1 MALGHLLGSA
11 ACIVESVGL
20 APMASDIRAFV
31 PSLETLMQDLL
42 PSSPQA
48 RNAAKR
54 IALRLLDTVPFVYAP
69 RPMRSAATRW
79 QTQINENSKMLCL
92 SGEVPE
98 MDHNQI
104 VGRIDGARDG
114 RNRPVMLL
122 PRSGG
127 YMALDLMRATIELF
141 DDHDI
146 DTVVADLEG
155 ASPLECALHG
165 IMLGDFVS
173 YYLAILRGVDPTPVP
188 SIRELK
194 AIGLVASISVRSGC
208 HPGHLQNFRGRAPPL
223 LTTAS
228 SISNRS
234 ERTCH
239 PREIM

>member
-1 MALGHLLGSA
+1 IKSEAQEVTDFLFGK
-11 ACIVESVGL
+11 
-20 APMASDIRAFV
+20 
-31 PSLETLMQDLL
+31 L
-42 PSSPQA
+42 PV
-48 RNAAKR
+48 
-54 IALRLLDTVPFVYAP
+54 IYAVDGYNGV
-69 RPMRSAATRW
+69 ATRFR
-79 QTQINENSKMLCL
+79 QQINENSKMLCL

-104 VGRIDGARDG
+104 VGWIDGARDG

-155 ASPLECALHG
+155 ASPLESALHG

-188 SIRELK
+188 SIKELK
-194 AIGLVASISVRSGC
+194 GRLV
-208 HPGHLQNFRGRAPPL
+208 
-223 LTTAS
+223 
-228 SISNRS
+228 
-234 ERTCH
+234 
-239 PREIM
+239 